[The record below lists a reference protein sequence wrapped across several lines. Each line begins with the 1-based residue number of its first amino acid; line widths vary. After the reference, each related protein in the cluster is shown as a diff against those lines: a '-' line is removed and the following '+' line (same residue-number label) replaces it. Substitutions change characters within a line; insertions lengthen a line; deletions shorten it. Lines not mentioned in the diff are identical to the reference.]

1 MLVKYINGILLN
13 TAVYTMS
20 MYCTWTSYMYDSI
33 LAWHVLV
40 MDNPENNQHFFKCTN
55 LGRGE
60 GGLRISTLWYY

>member
-1 MLVKYINGILLN
+1 
-13 TAVYTMS
+13 
-20 MYCTWTSYMYDSI
+20 MYDSI

-60 GGLRISTLWYY
+60 GGLRISTLCTIDKMLTIVNDP